1 MYCKEQ
7 NGELGMRNSGQNW
20 KRNKLRG
27 SRKEPLSL
35 RKQLSRMITLCSLIA
50 VGIQTVVMVT
60 MIVNQYVTQER
71 ENTLYIL
78 ESDNAKIDDM
88 IQYVEE
94 MALLIQHNVGLK
106 NFFHQK
112 TYNEVEVTEQL
123 KSATDLFA
131 QRNRLESFEPFVEKI
146 YLFNESGKSIS
157 NLYYPI
163 TISEIEESRENYNE
177 LYEMYQNNN
186 IPFYIQVEGKYLNLC
201 MTLYDVQMEPLG
213 VCIFALN
220 KTGIEETY
228 ANLEKVGTYRWSIG
242 QNQNVLL
249 GENNISSKYTFKL
262 LKNTIST
269 GFGITIDSAVPEWV
283 IYRQVGKTLVTVVF
297 ISVFMIAVLS
307 LFGHM
312 MAVHYVKP
320 LETVAEKIKLVG
332 KGNFDTKLDNYEVE
346 ELQNI
351 SSTFNEMTDYIER
364 LVKEVYET
372 QLIAKQSQIQYLQSQ
387 MDPHFL
393 FNVLSMI
400 EMRAAMNKDK
410 DVQEMLYRLA
420 KLYQGKI
427 FRRNEH
433 FIPLKEEMEIV
444 EFYLSLQNN
453 RFGEKIEYSIFY
465 DGDRQ
470 QYQQLTVPRLS
481 IEPIVENAVCH
492 GLEPKE
498 EKGYIRV
505 RVSRE
510 KTVLKICVED
520 NGVGFDSKKLVEK
533 REDKNHSHVG
543 LWNTNKMIHNLC
555 GKEYGLTIESEK
567 GKGTVVNILLPVRN
581 GEDYVEGN
589 DRG

>member
-249 GENNISSKYTFKL
+249 GENNISYKYTFKL

-433 FIPLKEEMEIV
+433 FIPLKDEMEIV